1 MTRRRAEF
9 FGFCVFRLQATREYT
24 VSLDSQKRLDFWV
37 RLPMRDRP
45 MASFRSRG
53 PGGPPFHLEPAGGL
67 FWTGCLFWGSFL
79 FWSRLDQKRWVAS
92 FEAVLGRFGPFS
104 SRCTPERWLAVF
116 VQSFS
121 SFSDLR
127 FVFNLERWSGRFRQI
142 FVFQENWDTGKQS
155 VDRLGSLEAMRRP
168 RTSFGN
174 MRGARGTRRG

>member
-92 FEAVLGRFGPFS
+92 FEAVFGPFW
-104 SRCTPERWLAVF
+104 PVFEPMHPGAV
-116 VQSFS
+116 V
-121 SFSDLR
+121 
-127 FVFNLERWSGRFRQI
+127 GRFCTKFFKFFR
-142 FVFQENWDTGKQS
+142 FAV
-155 VDRLGSLEAMRRP
+155 RLQPRAVERP
-168 RTSFGN
+168 FSADFCFSRKLGHWQAIGGPSWEP
-174 MRGARGTRRG
+174 